1 MQGLRVMKF
10 GGAALQSAEWVAAM
24 ARLLEPWRG
33 QPLVLVVSAAGKTTN
48 RLERLVRAAAIDS
61 ERELESEWGELK
73 ALHDNLIFT
82 LLGQESEHASSRVTN
97 LFIDLRRVLEG
108 VRLLSDAPPRVFD
121 RIMAYGELL
130 SSVIVAEYLRR
141 EGWPVQWLD
150 SRSVIKTDLNHR
162 QAQVLWG
169 HTQEAARSLI
179 LPLLDAGSVPL
190 VQGFIG
196 SGADGS
202 TTTLGREGSDY
213 TAALLAAALGAEEVV
228 VWKDVPGVLSGDP
241 RWLSHT
247 KPLERLSYDQ
257 AVEMTYYGA
266 SVIHPHTIRPLFN
279 ADIPL
284 RVRSFLDTQA
294 HGTHISPSN
303 DELSSACQFIS
314 GAMLIQLRTLD
325 LAFFDEL
332 QIQRVFQALGRM
344 GMRTLLTLRTAI
356 CLYICVDAPQEVCH
370 ELLSRLADTFELHS
384 ESGLTLITEINAP
397 QAVDIPSQFI
407 RLEQLLPNA
416 RFLLVNQEGLEAWL
430 TAMKP
435 LNHSPHST

>member
-10 GGAALQSAEWVAAM
+10 GGAALQSAERVAAM
-24 ARLLEPWRG
+24 ARLLEPWRD

-48 RLERLVRAAAIDS
+48 RLERLVQAAAADIDV
-61 ERELESEWGELK
+61 ELESEWGELK
-73 ALHDNLIFT
+73 GQHESLIQT
-82 LLGQESEHASSRVTN
+82 LLGLESENASSLVTK

-108 VRLLSDAPPRVFD
+108 VRLLGDAPPRVFD

-130 SSVIVAEYLRR
+130 SSVIVAEYLKR

-150 SRSVIKTDLNHR
+150 SRSVVKTDLNHR

-169 HTQEAARSLI
+169 QTQEAARNLL
-179 LPLLDAGSVPL
+179 LPLLEAGSVPL
-190 VQGFIG
+190 AQGFIG

-241 RWLSHT
+241 RWLRDT
-247 KPLERLSYDQ
+247 KPLEKLSYEQ

-294 HGTHISPSN
+294 QGTHVSPSN
-303 DELSSACQFIS
+303 DGLSSACQLIS
-314 GAMLIQLRTLD
+314 GATLIQLRTLD

-344 GMRTLLTLRTAI
+344 GIRTLLTLRTAI
-356 CLYICVDAPQEVCH
+356 CLYICVDAPQEACH
-370 ELLSRLADTFELHS
+370 ELLSRLADTYAS
-384 ESGLTLITEINAP
+384 NAESGLTLITEINAP
-397 QAVDIPSQFI
+397 QAVDIPSRFV
-407 RLEQLLPNA
+407 RMEQLLPNA

-430 TAMKP
+430 TATKP
-435 LNHSPHST
+435 HCLSPHSL